1 MINNIRT
8 FQLLRCVC
16 ILIAITLYGLSTA
29 CAASEKSRST
39 NPAYASYDFGDRS
52 KVVVLGSQP
61 LGVLH
66 SVVPEIMKR
75 DQILKK
81 VLKSQKLELLVLPFY
96 SGPDINHFMREG
108 KIDISMAGDF
118 PTLTMAST
126 TDVEIVAIVKRDRAS
141 VVSHTQYTTL
151 MDLKGKRI
159 GFPAG
164 TSSHLGLLVVLEA
177 SGLKESDVRMIPMDI
192 DLLTSALVND
202 KIDAFAG
209 WEPIP
214 ASAIANNKNLKRIA
228 QFLNTDFIYWRG
240 TFAKEK
246 PKAARHMLAAYIR
259 ALNWLNNSETHLT
272 QGAQWSLAGTE
283 AFLGQHS
290 KLSLVQFKQQIRK
303 NLNLIGSAAIPSAEF
318 ADNSYFNRAFNL
330 LQQKGL
336 LPQEGKWA
344 LVQQALHPNLIQE
357 ILAEPET
364 YKTKV
369 FDYSLD

>member
-1 MINNIRT
+1 MIKNFHV
-8 FQLLRCVC
+8 FQLIRCLF
-16 ILIAITLYGLSTA
+16 IIIAINLYGLSTTG
-29 CAASEKSRST
+29 AAQEKDRAI
-39 NPAYASYDFGDRS
+39 NPAYATYDFGDHN

-75 DQILKK
+75 DQVLVSI
-81 VLKSQKLELLVLPFY
+81 LKSQGLELRVLPFY
-96 SGPDINHFMREG
+96 NGPDINHFMKEG

-177 SGLKESDVRMIPMDI
+177 SGLMESDVQMVPMDI
-192 DLLTSALVND
+192 DVLTTALVNG

-214 ASAIANNKNLKRIA
+214 ASAIASNKNLKRIA

-240 TFAKEK
+240 TFAKEN
-246 PKAARHMLAAYIR
+246 PKAARHILAAYIR
-259 ALNWLNNSETHLT
+259 ALNWLNSNETNLT
-272 QGAQWSLAGTE
+272 QGAQWSIAGTE

-303 NLNLIGSAAIPSAEF
+303 NHNLIGTATDPSTEF
-318 ADNSYFNRAFNL
+318 ADKSYFNRAFSL
-330 LQQKGL
+330 LQQKGI
-336 LPQEGKWA
+336 LPKEGKWT
-344 LVQQALHPNLIQE
+344 LVQQALHPDLIQE

-364 YKTKV
+364 YKTNV